1 MIGVLSSLFQGG
13 VVRRQSARAGSGPL
27 ARSGLLSCVGALALL
42 AYLPTAGAAG
52 ASTVLWAA
60 AACFAWSSASVV
72 NSLNALASLECD
84 ELASSSS
91 SAVTQAGVGDER
103 SLPKGQTLGR
113 FRSAGQL
120 GRALGPLSI
129 TASYWAVGPSATY
142 AACAVLTAG
151 VWLASSSTLARSQE
165 KLDAKKQ

>member
-13 VVRRQSARAGSGPL
+13 VVRRQSARFGSGPL

-42 AYLPTAGAAG
+42 ARLPHAGAAG
-52 ASTVLWAA
+52 PRTVLWAA

-84 ELASSSS
+84 EPASSS
-91 SAVTQAGVGDER
+91 AAAQAGAGNDGL

-120 GRALGPLSI
+120 GRALGPLSV

-142 AACAVLTAG
+142 ATCAVLTAG
-151 VWLASSSTLARSQE
+151 VWLASSSTLARNQE
-165 KLDAKKQ
+165 KLDAKK